1 MDVFLICFCENK
13 YFNEALDLYQRML
26 WVGIK
31 PDVYAFPCVLRTYGG
46 LPDWRMGREIHAYVM
61 RFIYDSEIDVV
72 NALITMYVKC
82 ADVCSA
88 RVLFDEM
95 SKRDRI
101 S

>member
-1 MDVFLICFCENK
+1 MTQLS
-13 YFNEALDLYQRML
+13 LML
-26 WVGIK
+26 GNVLLSMFVRLGILG
-31 PDVYAFPCVLRTYGG
+31 D
-46 LPDWRMGREIHAYVM
+46 PDWRKGREIHSYVI
-61 RFIYDSEIDVV
+61 RFSYDSEIDVF
-72 NALITMYVKC
+72 NTLITMYVKC